1 MNQTNRVECIIPQH
15 VKPWKAGVNVEN
27 ISLECSEDED
37 KDENGDL
44 AEMKEPWK
52 IEKQKA
58 SVSGFEKWIS
68 RGTWISLRK
77 ARCVECSVVGPV

>member
-37 KDENGDL
+37 KDEKGDL
-44 AEMKEPWK
+44 AEMKM
-52 IEKQKA
+52 IERTLEDREAEGKCK
-58 SVSGFEKWIS
+58 
-68 RGTWISLRK
+68 RL
-77 ARCVECSVVGPV
+77 